1 MPPLSLFSRGGSEG
15 EPAPQTPRGSGGS
28 PGGSGLCSSGRCAPN
43 PITPCLSLQSGT
55 GRNQVTRG
63 GSERRLPTTLLS
75 PPLSPSHTRTRTRVS
90 PASRK
95 RPTPSCGTHSTC
107 FLLSVP
113 LSLYLSVPPSLCP
126 SVPLSPSLSLPCF
139 SPSPLTMI
147 TWLPTHVNPCVYLTY
162 FRN

>member
-55 GRNQVTRG
+55 GRNQVTWG
-63 GSERRLPTTLLS
+63 GSERGLPTTLLA
-75 PPLSPSHTRTRTRVS
+75 PPLSPSRTRTRTRVS

-95 RPTPSCGTHSTC
+95 RPTPSCGTHSSVSFSPSLC
-107 FLLSVP
+107 PSISLSLRLSVP
-113 LSLYLSVPPSLCP
+113 LSLCLHL
-126 SVPLSPSLSLPCF
+126 SLSLV
-139 SPSPLTMI
+139 SL
-147 TWLPTHVNPCVYLTY
+147 LPH
-162 FRN
+162 